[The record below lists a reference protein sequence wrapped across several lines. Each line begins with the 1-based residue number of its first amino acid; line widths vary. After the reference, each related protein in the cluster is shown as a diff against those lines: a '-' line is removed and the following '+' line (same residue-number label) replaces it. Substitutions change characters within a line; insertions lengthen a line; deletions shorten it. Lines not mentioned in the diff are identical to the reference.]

1 MNELKSKRV
10 ALLCPG
16 LGRVHRGYER
26 FAAELFQ
33 FLREKT
39 SIVLYKGAG
48 SAKDGEVV
56 VSSWHRDGN
65 ISAALERLW
74 KDRFFWEDV
83 SFGVMAWPRIIQQ
96 GFNVIHYSEPAL
108 NSLFTR
114 LERFWGEKPR
124 RLFSHGV
131 NMDPE
136 HCLRCHH
143 LHQVSPVAYEQALD
157 FGIPKD
163 RMTLLPYGLDTSQF
177 PPVDSESRLELRKK
191 YGMPL
196 DSIVILCVAALNRQ
210 HKRVDR
216 LIHAMASLKKDYH
229 LLLCGKIED
238 ESIIV
243 EAKTLLKGKFTHLYV
258 PQNKVGEIYNIADL
272 FVLPSLIEGFGL
284 VVMEAALSGLPVL
297 VHHSAHFQWMLGPRW
312 HAYADMSST
321 EGLTEPLRIAL
332 SNLPELKIKMESIR
346 HELVER
352 FDWSNL
358 VPSYLKMYN
367 QAAKTD
373 GLTIAEQLARC

>member
-1 MNELKSKRV
+1 MMNEI

-16 LGRVHRGYER
+16 LGRVNRGYER
-26 FAAELFQ
+26 FAKELFHAV
-33 FLREKT
+33 RNGA
-39 SIVLYKGAG
+39 SIVLFKGWG
-48 SAKDGEVV
+48 TRKDGEVV
-56 VSSWHRDGN
+56 VRNWHRDGK
-65 ISAALERLW
+65 ISVALEHLW

-83 SFGVMAWPRIIQQ
+83 SFGVMAWPRIIWQ
-96 GFNVIHYSEPAL
+96 GFDVIHYSEPAL

-114 LERFWGEKPR
+114 LERFWGAKPR

-157 FGIPKD
+157 FGVPED

-177 PPVDSESRLELRKK
+177 LPADSGRSLELRKQ
-191 YGMPL
+191 YGIPL
-196 DSIVILCVAALNRQ
+196 DAMVILCVAALNRQ

-216 LIHAMASLKKDYH
+216 LIRAMAVLKEDYH
-229 LLLCGKIED
+229 LLLCGKMED
-238 ESIIV
+238 ESIIG
-243 EAKTLLKGKFTHLYV
+243 EAKALLKGKFTHIYV
-258 PQNKVGEIYNIADL
+258 PQKTVGEIYNIADL

-284 VVMEAALSGLPVL
+284 VVLEAALSGLPVL
-297 VHHSAHFQWMLGPRW
+297 VHHSPHFRWMLGPQW
-312 HAYADMSST
+312 LTYADMSGT
-321 EGLTEPLRIAL
+321 EELTEALRSAL
-332 SNLPELKIKMESIR
+332 SNLSGLKIKMESIR

-358 VPSYLKMYN
+358 VPSYLKMYR
-367 QAAKTD
+367 QAAKSE
-373 GLTIAEQLARC
+373 GLTIAEQVVRC